1 MPQASVSQYRV
12 LASQHRASVVDYC
25 LTSYLLCYVAIVKH
39 CRARSLSLE
48 YIFEGTQHDET
59 SAQSLA
65 ASAKTPKR
73 KKGADRDAHAKQ
85 VRKAYDQAAIA
96 SNTTPPPILGPSTS
110 SSASVSRPIIMVTRL
125 HYRRPNHCRH
135 HSPTILSLYPPH
147 INIRIQLLSA
157 QPHSESRV
165 SGIALHTFIY
175 NRLYTL
181 ITYLSI
187 Y

>member
-1 MPQASVSQYRV
+1 MPVPPLPSQGFRPEGLSVPAV
-12 LASQHRASVVDYC
+12 HQH
-25 LTSYLLCYVAIVKH
+25 
-39 CRARSLSLE
+39 SLKE
-48 YIFEGTQHDET
+48 NAMPEDP
-59 SAQSLA
+59 

-85 VRKAYDQAAIA
+85 VWKAYNQAAIA

-110 SSASVSRPIIMVTRL
+110 SSASVSQPIIMVTQL
-125 HYRRPNHCRH
+125 HYRRPNHCHH
-135 HSPTILSLYPPH
+135 HSPTILSLYLPH

-157 QPHSESRV
+157 QPHSESCV

-175 NRLYTL
+175 NRLYTS